1 MKDHSL
7 EWLSQVRLVVIHVGG
22 YAKTEAYKQSRAV
35 SVMDL
40 KRVRTGV
47 AVAFVAIFASGCGFF
62 GGNSDREPVETRPA
76 NDIMD
81 EILDQRNPGASRSSL
96 FDFFRNAEDAGRV
109 GAVNKY
115 IWNASLETLDFLP
128 LQSVDPFTG
137 VITTGFGTPPG
148 GGRAYRATILVNDPA
163 LDARS
168 LNIALMTRSGPAN
181 AATVRAVEDAI
192 LTRARQLR
200 QQDSRF

>member
-1 MKDHSL
+1 
-7 EWLSQVRLVVIHVGG
+7 
-22 YAKTEAYKQSRAV
+22 
-35 SVMDL
+35 MDL
-40 KRVRTGV
+40 TRFRTGL
-47 AVAFVAIFASGCGFF
+47 AVAFIAAFATGCGVF
-62 GGNSDREPVETRPA
+62 GGSSDREPVETPSA
-76 NDIMD
+76 DSIVD
-81 EILDQRNPGASRSSL
+81 ELLAERTGRRSRSSI

-109 GAVNKY
+109 GAINKY

-128 LQSVDPFTG
+128 VESVDPFTG

-168 LNIALMTRSGPAN
+168 LNIALMTRSGPAS
-181 AATVRAVEDAI
+181 ASTVRAVEDAI

>member
-1 MKDHSL
+1 
-7 EWLSQVRLVVIHVGG
+7 
-22 YAKTEAYKQSRAV
+22 
-35 SVMDL
+35 MDL
-40 KRVRTGV
+40 TRFRTGLGV
-47 AVAFVAIFASGCGFF
+47 ALVGALVSGCGMF
-62 GGNSDREPVETRPA
+62 GGGNRAPVDTPPASEIVDDIVYEDGQRP
-76 NDIMD
+76 
-81 EILDQRNPGASRSSL
+81 QSTL
-96 FDFFRNAEDAGRV
+96 FDFFRNRNDAGQV

-115 IWNASLETLDFLP
+115 IWNAALETLDFLP
-128 LQSVDPFTG
+128 VQSVDPFTG
-137 VITTGFGTPPG
+137 VITTGYGTPPG

-168 LNIALMTRSGPAN
+168 LNIALMTRSGPVD